1 MNAAARD
8 GQREAIVVVLSGG
21 SGARFGAQQPKQL
34 TELGDR
40 TILEHTLGTVA
51 ELESVRR
58 VAIAANVSY
67 VEQISTLAGSV
78 LPPDRLT
85 IANGG
90 ATRNRSVYNALAA
103 CGDVSGCDVLVHD
116 AARPLATA
124 SLFEAVRSALR
135 DHSCVVP
142 VVDAVDP
149 MFDLESGRITA
160 VRPKRSLARG
170 QSPQGF
176 HGYLLWNALRR
187 DAEADMDRE
196 TLFEAVLACYPNEQ
210 VFGVPGEDANIK
222 VTLPLDA
229 VIALELL
236 RSGL

>member
-1 MNAAARD
+1 MSTVAQRD
-8 GQREAIVVVLSGG
+8 TIVVVLSGG

-51 ELESVRR
+51 ELEGVRQ
-58 VAIAANVSY
+58 VTIAANVAY
-67 VEQISTLAGSV
+67 LDRISALAHGV
-78 LPPDRLT
+78 VPAERLT
-85 IANGG
+85 VAEGG
-90 ATRNRSVYNALAA
+90 TSRNRSVYNALAA
-103 CGDVSGCDVLVHD
+103 VGDVSGCDVLVHD
-116 AARPLATA
+116 AARPLATVG
-124 SLFEAVRSALR
+124 LFQKVRAALAE
-135 DHSCVVP
+135 HSCVVP

-149 MFDLESGRITA
+149 MFDLESGLITA

-187 DAEADMDRE
+187 DVAADVDRE